1 LDPANADAPL
11 YLIEVLLTDAVA
23 AVKAHHGVVSARLR
37 TRLVQILSH
46 LLLAILYVFGTWCC
60 IQRPPHIVV
69 VGCACWLLLIRLLLK
84 FCYIGIR
91 FASRQELSRS
101 IWLPGKKGL
110 GTEAR
115 MIVVG
120 NRAES
125 GRQGHNLL
133 GSAVGSHLD

>member
-11 YLIEVLLTDAVA
+11 YLVEVLLTNAVA
-23 AVKAHHGVVSARLR
+23 AVKAHHCVVSAWLR

-60 IQRPPHIVV
+60 IQRPPHVV

-84 FCYIGIR
+84 FCYKGIR

-101 IWLPGKKGL
+101 IWLPGKEGL
-110 GTEAR
+110 GAEAR

-125 GRQGHNLL
+125 CRQGHNLL
-133 GSAVGSHLD
+133 ESAVGSHLD